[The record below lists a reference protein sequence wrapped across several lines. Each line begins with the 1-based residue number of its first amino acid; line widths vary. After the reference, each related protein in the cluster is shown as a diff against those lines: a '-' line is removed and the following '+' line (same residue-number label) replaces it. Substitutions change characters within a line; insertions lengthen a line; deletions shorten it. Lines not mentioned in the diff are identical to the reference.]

1 MNCIEEQLLQ
11 KYIDGEC
18 TENETTVVKQHLTYC
33 PVCEQKYAEM
43 ELLSAGIKRAINS
56 ITIEKTEIPAFKNTN
71 IRSSKKNLKLI
82 IYSLSA
88 ACILLFALFFVDKK
102 NESPQEEM
110 TIVQSIL
117 GEVDANRPASDQEF
131 VIEVYDGNGQRSEYL
146 IE

>member
-1 MNCIEEQLLQ
+1 MTCIDQQLLQ

-18 TENETTVVKQHLTYC
+18 TENEKIAVKHHLSDC
-33 PVCEQKYAEM
+33 PLCAGKLMEM
-43 ELLSAGIKRAINS
+43 EKLYADIKRAINTL
-56 ITIEKTEIPAFKNTN
+56 TIEDIEIPAFKNTN
-71 IRSSKKNLKLI
+71 TRSSKKNLKLI

-102 NESPQEEM
+102 IESHQKEI

-117 GEVDANRPASDQEF
+117 REVDANRPAGEQEF
-131 VIEVYDGNGQRSEYL
+131 VIEVYDGAGHQSEYF